1 MGRLRRLSFKTKP
14 QHTRWDDLLAMWL
27 EAETIEALDT
37 GWLFDH
43 FYPIFPDASEGPC
56 FEGWTALSYLA
67 GRTERLRLGLLVTGN
82 PYRHPAVLANMAA
95 SFDVFSGGRL
105 ELGLGA
111 GWNEEES
118 SAYGIELLPIGQ
130 RMDQFEEACEVIHR
144 LLTEEKVS
152 FAGRHYQ
159 LEDARCE
166 PKPVQAPR
174 PPFVI
179 GGQGEKRTLRIAARW
194 ADEWNLP
201 MGAPYLTPEQFAHK
215 VEVLHGHCADV
226 GRDPAEITLSVQ
238 HTCGAD
244 LNQSA
249 AHIAAFVDA
258 GAEHVILYFEDNSD
272 PKRLG
277 QAVDAVL
284 ARVGLSR

>member
-1 MGRLRRLSFKTKP
+1 
-14 QHTRWDDLLAMWL
+14 MWL

-95 SFDVFSGGRL
+95 TFDIFSGGRL

-111 GWNEEES
+111 GWNEQES
-118 SAYGIELLPIGQ
+118 GAYGIELLPIGQ
-130 RMDQFEEACEVIHR
+130 RMDQFEEACEVIHL
-144 LLTEEKVS
+144 LLTQPAVTFE
-152 FAGRHYQ
+152 GHHYR

-166 PKPVQAPR
+166 PKPVQRPR
-174 PPFVI
+174 PPIVI
-179 GGQGEKRTLRIAARW
+179 GGQG
-194 ADEWNLP
+194 
-201 MGAPYLTPEQFAHK
+201 
-215 VEVLHGHCADV
+215 DV
-226 GRDPAEITLSVQ
+226 GRDPNEITLSLQ
-238 HTCGAD
+238 HTCGPD
-244 LNQSA
+244 PVESA
-249 AHIAAFVDA
+249 AQIEPFVDA
-258 GAEHVILYFEDNSD
+258 GADHVILYFDDNSD

-277 QAVDAVL
+277 QHVDAVISRIGL
-284 ARVGLSR
+284 AS

>member
-1 MGRLRRLSFKTKP
+1 
-14 QHTRWDDLLAMWL
+14 MWL

-95 SFDVFSGGRL
+95 TFDIFSGGRL

-111 GWNEEES
+111 GWNEQES
-118 SAYGIELLPIGQ
+118 GAYGIELLPIGQ
-130 RMDQFEEACEVIHR
+130 RMDQFEEACEVIHL
-144 LLTEEKVS
+144 LLTQPAVTFE
-152 FAGRHYQ
+152 GHHYR

-166 PKPVQAPR
+166 PKPVQRPR
-174 PPFVI
+174 PPIVI

-201 MGAPYLTPEQFAHK
+201 YGAPYFTAEQFAHK
-215 VEVLHGHCADV
+215 VDVLRRHCADV
-226 GRDPAEITLSVQ
+226 GRDPNEITLSLQ
-238 HTCGAD
+238 HTCGPD
-244 LNQSA
+244 PVESA
-249 AHIAAFVDA
+249 AQIEPFVDA
-258 GAEHVILYFEDNSD
+258 GADHVILYFDDNSD

-277 QAVDAVL
+277 QHVDAVISRIGL
-284 ARVGLSR
+284 AS